1 MKKFNK
7 GILKSPTGMLEI
19 TATENGISAIKFLD
33 DSASL
38 PVYEMD
44 ERIEQCKLQL
54 CEYFEGARFSFDITI
69 DVEGTEFQKKVWNEL
84 LNIPFGQTQSY
95 LELAIRLGD
104 KKSIRAVGLA
114 NGKNPLPIII
124 PCHRIVGSD
133 GSLIGYAGGLWRKK
147 WLLDHEAKFS
157 QSEKQLEIFQV
168 E

>member
-38 PVYEMD
+38 PVYKMN
-44 ERIEQCKLQL
+44 ERIEQYKLQL

-157 QSEKQLEIFQV
+157 KSEKQLEIFQV

>member
-1 MKKFNK
+1 MMKKFNK

-19 TATENGISAIKFLD
+19 TATENGISEIKFLD
-33 DSASL
+33 DSESI
-38 PVYEMD
+38 PVYKAE

-54 CEYFEGARFSFDITI
+54 CEYFEGTRFSFDIEI

-84 LNIPFGQTQSY
+84 LNIPYGKTQSY

-104 KKSIRAVGLA
+104 KKLIRAVGLA

-124 PCHRIVGSD
+124 PCHRIIGSD

-157 QSEKQLEIFQV
+157 GSKKQLEIF
-168 E
+168 